1 MIQIDLQSRVPLY
14 EQLQEQIIRLSMLGI
29 LDENQQL
36 PSVRAL
42 AREVGVNPNTVAKA
56 YQQLEQQG
64 IIYTVSGRGS
74 FVSPDVLSLQ
84 SLRQAALQEVL
95 DAVDKALSRGVSPQ
109 QLLDAIR
116 QQLDSLSPCNQRGT
130 QDD

>member
-64 IIYTVSGRGS
+64 IIYTVSG
-74 FVSPDVLSLQ
+74 LSL
-84 SLRQAALQEVL
+84 
-95 DAVDKALSRGVSPQ
+95 
-109 QLLDAIR
+109 IHI
-116 QQLDSLSPCNQRGT
+116 
-130 QDD
+130 

>member
-42 AREVGVNPNTVAKA
+42 AREGGVNPNTVQRSLTELEREGLVFSQRTAGRFVTENENMIVNAKLRIA
-56 YQQLEQQG
+56 DERVSEFLRSMKTLGCGRQE
-64 IIYTVSGRGS
+64 II
-74 FVSPDVLSLQ
+74 SLIEG
-84 SLRQAALQEVL
+84 AKE
-95 DAVDKALSRGVSPQ
+95 DEE
-109 QLLDAIR
+109 
-116 QQLDSLSPCNQRGT
+116 
-130 QDD
+130 

>member
-42 AREVGVNPNTVAKA
+42 AREYGVSKSTVHKDMESR
-56 YQQLEQQG
+56 L
-64 IIYTVSGRGS
+64 
-74 FVSPDVLSLQ
+74 
-84 SLRQAALQEVL
+84 AALPKLISSWSNRASSTPYREGE
-95 DAVDKALSRGVSPQ
+95 ALFHRMSF
-109 QLLDAIR
+109 
-116 QQLDSLSPCNQRGT
+116 PCNRCGRQPCRRFWT
-130 QDD
+130 LWTRR

>member
-42 AREVGVNPNTVAKA
+42 AREVGVNPNTVAKLISSWSNRA
-56 YQQLEQQG
+56 SSTPYREGEALFH
-64 IIYTVSGRGS
+64 RMS
-74 FVSPDVLSLQ
+74 F
-84 SLRQAALQEVL
+84 
-95 DAVDKALSRGVSPQ
+95 
-109 QLLDAIR
+109 
-116 QQLDSLSPCNQRGT
+116 PCNRCGRQPCRRFWT
-130 QDD
+130 LWTRR